1 MVKPIVIAGAGV
13 IGCLLGMILKK
24 RDIPFIILEKNKK
37 LKKIPFRTVALTKD
51 TVLFLNS
58 LDKKID
64 INKWATPVSKM
75 ELYQNHDLTMTLD
88 KNNNDKVTSICLLY
102 DLHEK
107 LIKNVQKNIKW
118 DEEIIDLK
126 NPDNPKVQTK
136 KTKIEA
142 EFLFATDGMNSKAR
156 QLLDFES
163 DEWYYGQ
170 KAYVTCV
177 KAKHNNVAKQYFL
190 NSGTLALL
198 PLNDK
203 EEQYSIIFCS
213 NSTGNVSEE
222 LKHLNEKFALGL
234 NSNELEL
241 GNGFELKHSRA
252 KNLYVGKTI
261 LCGDAA
267 NTFHPM
273 AGQGL
278 NLGIGDIMQLDETLD
293 QIISGDMQALS
304 NYNKKRNS
312 KNIQMT
318 WIIQSIFGAFGNADG
333 VSEKILNSGMKF
345 LNKIP
350 DLKEKIIDYAN
361 KN

>member
-1 MVKPIVIAGAGV
+1 MSKPIVIAGAGV

-24 RDIPFIILEKNKK
+24 RDIPFIILEKNKE

-118 DEEIIDLK
+118 REEIIDLK
-126 NPDNPKVQTK
+126 NPDNPIVQTK

-163 DEWYYGQ
+163 DEWFYGQ

-177 KAKHNNVAKQYFL
+177 KANHNNVAKQYFL

-213 NSTGNVSEE
+213 NSTGNVSED
-222 LKHLNEKFALGL
+222 LKYLNEKFALGL

-318 WIIQSIFGAFGNADG
+318 WIIQSIFGAVGNADG

-350 DLKEKIIDYAN
+350 DLKEKIVDYAN

>member
-1 MVKPIVIAGAGV
+1 MSKPIVIAGAGV

-24 RDIPFIILEKNKK
+24 RDIPFIILEKNKE

-51 TVLFLNS
+51 TILFLNS
-58 LDKKID
+58 LDKQID

-88 KNNNDKVTSICLLY
+88 KKENDNVTSICLLY

-107 LIKNVQKNIKW
+107 LIKNVEKNIKW
-118 DEEIIDLK
+118 NEEIIGIK
-126 NPDNPKVQTK
+126 NPDNPIVQTK

-163 DEWYYGQ
+163 DEWFYGQ

-190 NSGTLALL
+190 NTGTLALL

-203 EEQYSIIFCS
+203 EEHYSIIFCS
-213 NSTGNVSEE
+213 NSTGNVSED

-350 DLKEKIIDYAN
+350 DLKEKIVDYAN

>member
-1 MVKPIVIAGAGV
+1 MSKPIVIAGAGI

-24 RDIPFIILEKNKK
+24 RDIPFVILEKNKE

-51 TVLFLNS
+51 TILFLNS

-64 INKWATPVSKM
+64 INRWATPVSKM

-88 KNNNDKVTSICLLY
+88 KNDKL
-102 DLHEK
+102 
-107 LIKNVQKNIKW
+107 KNVEKNIKW
-118 DEEIIDLK
+118 DEEIIGIK
-126 NPDNPKVQTK
+126 NPDNPIVQTNK
-136 KTKIEA
+136 NEIEA
-142 EFLFATDGMNSKAR
+142 EFLFATDGMNSMVR

-163 DEWYYGQ
+163 DEWFYGQ

-203 EEQYSIIFCS
+203 EEQYSIIFCT
-213 NSTGNVSEE
+213 NSTGIVGEE
-222 LKHLNEKFALGL
+222 LQKLNVKFKLGL
-234 NSNELEL
+234 DFSSLKL

-252 KNLYVGKTI
+252 KSLYIGKTV

-278 NLGIGDIMQLDETLD
+278 NLGIGDIMQLDENLD
-293 QIISGDMQALS
+293 QLISGDMKVLS
-304 NYNKKRNS
+304 QYNKKRNN

-318 WIIQSIFGAFGNADG
+318 WIIQSIFGAFGNAEG
-333 VSEKILNSGMKF
+333 LSERILNSGMKF
-345 LNKIP
+345 INKIP
-350 DLKEKIIDYAN
+350 DLKEKIVDYAN

>member
-1 MVKPIVIAGAGV
+1 
-13 IGCLLGMILKK
+13 MILKK
-24 RDIPFIILEKNKK
+24 RDIPFIILEKNKE

-102 DLHEK
+102 DLHKK

-118 DEEIIDLK
+118 GEEIIDLK
-126 NPDNPKVQTK
+126 NPDNPIVQTK

-163 DEWYYGQ
+163 DEWFYGQ

-213 NSTGNVSEE
+213 NSTGNVSED

-333 VSEKILNSGMKF
+333 VSEKILNLGMKF

-350 DLKEKIIDYAN
+350 DLKEKIVDYAN

>member
-1 MVKPIVIAGAGV
+1 MSKPIVIAGAGV

-24 RDIPFIILEKNKK
+24 RDIPFIILEKNKE

-64 INKWATPVSKM
+64 INKWATPVSKI

-102 DLHEK
+102 DLHKK

-118 DEEIIDLK
+118 GEEIIDLK
-126 NPDNPKVQTK
+126 NPDNPIVQTK

-163 DEWYYGQ
+163 DEWFYGQ

-213 NSTGNVSEE
+213 NSTGNVSED

-350 DLKEKIIDYAN
+350 DL
-361 KN
+361 

>member
-24 RDIPFIILEKNKK
+24 RNIPFIILEKNKE

-88 KNNNDKVTSICLLY
+88 KNNNDKITSICLLY

>member
-1 MVKPIVIAGAGV
+1 MSKPIVIAGAGV
-13 IGCLLGMILKK
+13 IGCLLGMLLKK
-24 RDIPFIILEKNKK
+24 RDIPFIILEKNKE

-64 INKWATPVSKM
+64 INRWATPVNRM
-75 ELYQNHDLTMTLD
+75 ELYQNHDLTMTLH
-88 KNNNDKVTSICLLY
+88 KNDNDKVTSICLLY

-107 LIKNVQKNIKW
+107 LIKNVEKNIKW

-126 NPDNPKVQTK
+126 NPDNPIIQTK

-142 EFLFATDGMNSKAR
+142 EFLFATDGTNSKAR

-163 DEWYYGQ
+163 DEWFYGQ

-213 NSTGNVSEE
+213 NSTGNVSED

-350 DLKEKIIDYAN
+350 DLKEKIVDYAN

>member
-1 MVKPIVIAGAGV
+1 MSKPIVIAGAGV
-13 IGCLLGMILKK
+13 IGCLLGMLLKK
-24 RDIPFIILEKNKK
+24 RDIPFIILEKNKE

-64 INKWATPVSKM
+64 INRWATPVNRM

-88 KNNNDKVTSICLLY
+88 KNDNDKVTSICLLY

-107 LIKNVQKNIKW
+107 LIENVQKNIKW

-126 NPDNPKVQTK
+126 NPDNPIVQTK

-163 DEWYYGQ
+163 DEWFYGQ

-213 NSTGNVSEE
+213 NSTGNVSED
-222 LKHLNEKFALGL
+222 LKNLNEKFALGL
-234 NSNELEL
+234 NSNELKL

-252 KNLYVGKTI
+252 KNLYVGKTV

-278 NLGIGDIMQLDETLD
+278 NLGIGDIMQLDENLD
-293 QIISGDMQALS
+293 QIISGDTQALS
-304 NYNKKRNS
+304 EYNKKRNS

-318 WIIQSIFGAFGNADG
+318 WIIQSIFGAFGNAEG
-333 VSEKILNSGMKF
+333 LSEKILNSGMKF

>member
-1 MVKPIVIAGAGV
+1 MSKPIVIAGAGV

-24 RDIPFIILEKNKK
+24 RDIPFIILEKNKE

-118 DEEIIDLK
+118 DEEIIDIK
-126 NPDNPKVQTK
+126 NTDNPIVQTK
-136 KTKIEA
+136 RTKIEA

-163 DEWYYGQ
+163 DEWFYGQ

-213 NSTGNVSEE
+213 NSTGNVSED

-278 NLGIGDIMQLDETLD
+278 NLGIGDIMQLNETLD

-350 DLKEKIIDYAN
+350 DLKEKIVDYAN

>member
-1 MVKPIVIAGAGV
+1 MSKPIVIAGAGV

-24 RDIPFIILEKNKK
+24 RDIPFIILEKNKE

-51 TVLFLNS
+51 TVLFINS

-64 INKWATPVSKM
+64 INKWAIPVSKM

-118 DEEIIDLK
+118 GEEIIDLK
-126 NPDNPKVQTK
+126 NPDNPIVQTK

-163 DEWYYGQ
+163 DEWFYGQ

-213 NSTGNVSEE
+213 NSTGNVSED

-350 DLKEKIIDYAN
+350 DLKEKIVDYAN

>member
-1 MVKPIVIAGAGV
+1 
-13 IGCLLGMILKK
+13 MILKK
-24 RDIPFIILEKNKK
+24 RDIPFIILEKNKE

-102 DLHEK
+102 DLHKK

-118 DEEIIDLK
+118 GEEIIDLK
-126 NPDNPKVQTK
+126 NPDNPIVQTK

-163 DEWYYGQ
+163 DEWFYGQ

-213 NSTGNVSEE
+213 NSTGNVSED

-293 QIISGDMQALS
+293 QIISGDIQALS

-350 DLKEKIIDYAN
+350 DLKEKIVDYAN

>member
-1 MVKPIVIAGAGV
+1 MSKPIVIAGAGV
-13 IGCLLGMILKK
+13 IGCLLGMLLKK
-24 RDIPFIILEKNKK
+24 RDIPFIILEKNKE

-64 INKWATPVSKM
+64 INRWATPVNRM

-88 KNNNDKVTSICLLY
+88 KNDNDKVTSICLLY

-118 DEEIIDLK
+118 DEEIIDLR
-126 NPDNPKVQTK
+126 NPDNPIVQTK

-163 DEWYYGQ
+163 DEWFYGQ

-198 PLNDK
+198 PLNGK

-213 NSTGNVSEE
+213 NSTGNVSED
-222 LKHLNEKFALGL
+222 LKNLNEKFALGL

-252 KNLYVGKTI
+252 KNLYVGKTV

-278 NLGIGDIMQLDETLD
+278 NLGIGDIMQLDENLD
-293 QIISGDMQALS
+293 QIISGDTQALS
-304 NYNKKRNS
+304 EYNKKRNS

-318 WIIQSIFGAFGNADG
+318 WIIQSIFGAFGNAEG
-333 VSEKILNSGMKF
+333 LSEKILNSGMKF

>member
-1 MVKPIVIAGAGV
+1 MSKPIVIAGAGV

-24 RDIPFIILEKNKK
+24 RDIPFIILEKNKE

-118 DEEIIDLK
+118 GEEIIDLK
-126 NPDNPKVQTK
+126 NPDNPIVQTK

-163 DEWYYGQ
+163 DEWFYGQ

-213 NSTGNVSEE
+213 NSTGNVSED

-304 NYNKKRNS
+304 NYNKKRNLS
-312 KNIQMT
+312 LIH
-318 WIIQSIFGAFGNADG
+318 I
-333 VSEKILNSGMKF
+333 
-345 LNKIP
+345 
-350 DLKEKIIDYAN
+350 
-361 KN
+361 

>member
-1 MVKPIVIAGAGV
+1 MSKPIVIAGAGV

-24 RDIPFIILEKNKK
+24 RDIPFIILEKNKE
-37 LKKIPFRTVALTKD
+37 LKKNPFRTVALTKD
-51 TVLFLNS
+51 TVLFINS

-118 DEEIIDLK
+118 GEEIIDLK
-126 NPDNPKVQTK
+126 NPDNPIVQTK

-156 QLLDFES
+156 QLLDFDS
-163 DEWYYGQ
+163 DEWFYGQ

-213 NSTGNVSEE
+213 NSTGNVSED

-304 NYNKKRNS
+304 SYNKKRNS

-350 DLKEKIIDYAN
+350 DLKEKIVDYAN

>member
-1 MVKPIVIAGAGV
+1 MSKPIVIAGAGV

-24 RDIPFIILEKNKK
+24 RDIPFIILEKNKE

-118 DEEIIDLK
+118 GEEIIDLK
-126 NPDNPKVQTK
+126 NPDNPIVQTK

-142 EFLFATDGMNSKAR
+142 ELLFATDGMNSKAR

-163 DEWYYGQ
+163 DEWFYGQ

-213 NSTGNVSEE
+213 NSTGNVSED

-333 VSEKILNSGMKF
+333 VSEKILNLGMKF

-350 DLKEKIIDYAN
+350 DLKEKIVDYAN

>member
-1 MVKPIVIAGAGV
+1 MSKPIVIAGAGV

-24 RDIPFIILEKNKK
+24 RDIPFIILEKNKE
-37 LKKIPFRTVALTKD
+37 LKKIPFRTVALTED

-64 INKWATPVSKM
+64 INRWATPVNRM

-118 DEEIIDLK
+118 GEEIIDLK
-126 NPDNPKVQTK
+126 NPDNPIVQTK

-163 DEWYYGQ
+163 DEWFYGQ

-213 NSTGNVSEE
+213 NSTGNVSED

-318 WIIQSIFGAFGNADG
+318 WIIQSIFGAFGNAEG
-333 VSEKILNSGMKF
+333 LSEKILNSGMKF

-350 DLKEKIIDYAN
+350 DLKEKIVDYAN

>member
-1 MVKPIVIAGAGV
+1 MSKPIVIAGAGV

-24 RDIPFIILEKNKK
+24 RDIPFIILEKNKE

-102 DLHEK
+102 DLHKK

-118 DEEIIDLK
+118 GEEIIDLK
-126 NPDNPKVQTK
+126 NPDNPIVQTK

-163 DEWYYGQ
+163 DEWFYGQ

-203 EEQYSIIFCS
+203 EEHYSIIFCS
-213 NSTGNVSEE
+213 NSTGNVSKD

-333 VSEKILNSGMKF
+333 VSEKILNLGMKF

-350 DLKEKIIDYAN
+350 DLKEKIVDYAN

>member
-1 MVKPIVIAGAGV
+1 MSKPIVIAGAGV
-13 IGCLLGMILKK
+13 IGCLLGMLLKK
-24 RDIPFIILEKNKK
+24 RDIPFIILEKNKE

-64 INKWATPVSKM
+64 INRWATPVNRM

-88 KNNNDKVTSICLLY
+88 KNDNDKVTSICLLY

-126 NPDNPKVQTK
+126 NPDNPIVQTK

-163 DEWYYGQ
+163 DEWFYGQ

-213 NSTGNVSEE
+213 NSTGNVSED
-222 LKHLNEKFALGL
+222 LKNLNEKFALGL

-252 KNLYVGKTI
+252 KNLYVGKTV

-278 NLGIGDIMQLDETLD
+278 NLGIGDIMQLDKNLD
-293 QIISGDMQALS
+293 QIISGDTQALS
-304 NYNKKRNS
+304 EYNKKRNN

-318 WIIQSIFGAFGNADG
+318 WIIQSIFGAFGNAEG
-333 VSEKILNSGMKF
+333 LSEKILNSGMKF

-350 DLKEKIIDYAN
+350 DLKEKIVNYAN

>member
-1 MVKPIVIAGAGV
+1 MSKPIVIAGAGV
-13 IGCLLGMILKK
+13 IGCLLGMLLKK
-24 RDIPFIILEKNKK
+24 RDIPFIILEKNKE

-64 INKWATPVSKM
+64 INRWATPVNRM

-88 KNNNDKVTSICLLY
+88 KNDNDKVTSICLLY

-126 NPDNPKVQTK
+126 NPDNPIVQTK

-163 DEWYYGQ
+163 DEWFYGQ

-198 PLNDK
+198 PLNGK

-213 NSTGNVSEE
+213 NSTGNVSED
-222 LKHLNEKFALGL
+222 LKNLNEKFALGL

-252 KNLYVGKTI
+252 KNLYVGKTV

-278 NLGIGDIMQLDETLD
+278 NLGIGDIMQLDENLD
-293 QIISGDMQALS
+293 QIISGDTQALS
-304 NYNKKRNS
+304 EYNKKRNS

-318 WIIQSIFGAFGNADG
+318 WIIQSIFGAFGNAEG
-333 VSEKILNSGMKF
+333 LSEKILNSGMKF

>member
-1 MVKPIVIAGAGV
+1 MSKPIVIAGAGV

-24 RDIPFIILEKNKK
+24 RDIPFIILEKNKE

-118 DEEIIDLK
+118 GEEIIDLK
-126 NPDNPKVQTK
+126 NPDNPIVQTK

-163 DEWYYGQ
+163 DEWFYGQ

-198 PLNDK
+198 PLNNK

-241 GNGFELKHSRA
+241 GKGFELKHSRA

-278 NLGIGDIMQLDETLD
+278 NLGIGDIMLLDETLD
-293 QIISGDMQALS
+293 QIISGDKQALS

-350 DLKEKIIDYAN
+350 DLKEKIVDYAN

>member
-1 MVKPIVIAGAGV
+1 
-13 IGCLLGMILKK
+13 MILKK
-24 RDIPFIILEKNKK
+24 RDIPFIILEKNKE

-118 DEEIIDLK
+118 GEEIIDLK
-126 NPDNPKVQTK
+126 NPDNPIVQTK

-163 DEWYYGQ
+163 DEWFYGQ

-213 NSTGNVSEE
+213 NSTGNVSED

-350 DLKEKIIDYAN
+350 DLKEKIVDYAN

>member
-1 MVKPIVIAGAGV
+1 MSKPIVIAGAGV

-24 RDIPFIILEKNKK
+24 RDIPFIILEKNKE

-102 DLHEK
+102 DLHKK

-118 DEEIIDLK
+118 GEEIIDLK
-126 NPDNPKVQTK
+126 NPDNPIVQTK

-163 DEWYYGQ
+163 DEWFYGQ

-203 EEQYSIIFCS
+203 EFESKKFICRKNNIMWRCCQYLSSYGRSRF
-213 NSTGNVSEE
+213 
-222 LKHLNEKFALGL
+222 KFRYWRY
-234 NSNELEL
+234 
-241 GNGFELKHSRA
+241 H
-252 KNLYVGKTI
+252 
-261 LCGDAA
+261 AA
-267 NTFHPM
+267 
-273 AGQGL
+273 G
-278 NLGIGDIMQLDETLD
+278 
-293 QIISGDMQALS
+293 
-304 NYNKKRNS
+304 
-312 KNIQMT
+312 
-318 WIIQSIFGAFGNADG
+318 
-333 VSEKILNSGMKF
+333 
-345 LNKIP
+345 
-350 DLKEKIIDYAN
+350 
-361 KN
+361 

>member
-1 MVKPIVIAGAGV
+1 MSKPIVIAGAGV

-24 RDIPFIILEKNKK
+24 RNIPFIILEKNKE

-75 ELYQNHDLTMTLD
+75 ELYQNDDLTMTLD
-88 KNNNDKVTSICLLY
+88 KNNNDKITSICLLH
-102 DLHEK
+102 DLHKK

-126 NPDNPKVQTK
+126 NPDNPIVQTK
-136 KTKIEA
+136 KTMIEA

-163 DEWYYGQ
+163 DEWFYGQ

-198 PLNDK
+198 PLNNK
-203 EEQYSIIFCS
+203 EEQYSLIFCS
-213 NSTGNVSEE
+213 NSTGNVSED

-234 NSNELEL
+234 NSDELEL

-252 KNLYVGKTI
+252 KKLYIEKIV

-278 NLGIGDIMQLDETLD
+278 NLGIGDIMELDENLN
-293 QIISGDMQALS
+293 QIISGDTQALR

-318 WIIQSIFGAFGNADG
+318 WIIQSIFGAFGNAEG
-333 VSEKILNSGMKF
+333 LSEKILNSGMKF

-350 DLKEKIIDYAN
+350 DLKEKIVDYAN

>member
-1 MVKPIVIAGAGV
+1 MSKPIVIVGAGI

-24 RDIPFIILEKNKK
+24 RDIPFVILEKNTE

-51 TVLFLNS
+51 TILFLNS
-58 LDKKID
+58 LDKQID

-88 KNNNDKVTSICLLY
+88 KNENDKVTSICLLY

-107 LIKNVQKNIKW
+107 LLKNVEKNIKW
-118 DEEIIDLK
+118 NEEIIGIK
-126 NPDNPKVQTK
+126 NPDNPIVQTNK
-136 KTKIEA
+136 NEIEA
-142 EFLFATDGMNSKAR
+142 EFLFATDGMNSMVR

-163 DEWYYGQ
+163 DEWFYGQ

-177 KAKHNNVAKQYFL
+177 KAKHNNIAKQYFL

-203 EEQYSIIFCS
+203 EEQYSIIFCT
-213 NSTGNVSEE
+213 NSTGIVGEE
-222 LKHLNEKFALGL
+222 LQKLNVKFKLGL
-234 NSNELEL
+234 DFSSLKL

-252 KNLYVGKTI
+252 KSLYIGKTV

-278 NLGIGDIMQLDETLD
+278 NLGIGDIMQLDENLD
-293 QIISGDMQALS
+293 QLISGDMKVLS
-304 NYNKKRNS
+304 QYNKKRNN

-318 WIIQSIFGAFGNADG
+318 WIIQSIFGAFGNAEG
-333 VSEKILNSGMKF
+333 LSERILNSGMKF
-345 LNKIP
+345 INKIP
-350 DLKEKIIDYAN
+350 DLKEKIVDYAN

>member
-1 MVKPIVIAGAGV
+1 MSKPIVIAGAGV
-13 IGCLLGMILKK
+13 IGCLLGMLLKK
-24 RDIPFIILEKNKK
+24 RDIPFIILEKNKE

-64 INKWATPVSKM
+64 INRWATPVNRM

-88 KNNNDKVTSICLLY
+88 KNDNDKVTSICLLY

-126 NPDNPKVQTK
+126 NPDNPIVQTK

-163 DEWYYGQ
+163 DEWFYGQ

-177 KAKHNNVAKQYFL
+177 KAKHNNVARQYFL

-213 NSTGNVSEE
+213 NSTGNVSED
-222 LKHLNEKFALGL
+222 LKDLNEKFELGL

-252 KNLYVGKTI
+252 KNLYIAVSYTH
-261 LCGDAA
+261 L
-267 NTFHPM
+267 
-273 AGQGL
+273 
-278 NLGIGDIMQLDETLD
+278 TLPT
-293 QIISGDMQALS
+293 
-304 NYNKKRNS
+304 KR
-312 KNIQMT
+312 I
-318 WIIQSIFGAFGNADG
+318 
-333 VSEKILNSGMKF
+333 V
-345 LNKIP
+345 
-350 DLKEKIIDYAN
+350 
-361 KN
+361 

>member
-1 MVKPIVIAGAGV
+1 MSKPIVIAGAGV

-24 RDIPFIILEKNKK
+24 RDIPFIILEKNKE

-75 ELYQNHDLTMTLD
+75 ELYQNQDLTMTLD
-88 KNNNDKVTSICLLY
+88 KNNKDKVASICLLY

-118 DEEIIDLK
+118 DEEILDLK
-126 NPDNPKVQTK
+126 NPDNPIVQTK

-163 DEWYYGQ
+163 DEWFYGQ

-213 NSTGNVSEE
+213 NSTGNVSED

-293 QIISGDMQALS
+293 QIISGDMLALS

-333 VSEKILNSGMKF
+333 VSEKILNLGMKF

-350 DLKEKIIDYAN
+350 DLKEKIVDYAN

>member
-1 MVKPIVIAGAGV
+1 M
-13 IGCLLGMILKK
+13 
-24 RDIPFIILEKNKK
+24 
-37 LKKIPFRTVALTKD
+37 
-51 TVLFLNS
+51 
-58 LDKKID
+58 
-64 INKWATPVSKM
+64 
-75 ELYQNHDLTMTLD
+75 
-88 KNNNDKVTSICLLY
+88 
-102 DLHEK
+102 
-107 LIKNVQKNIKW
+107 
-118 DEEIIDLK
+118 
-126 NPDNPKVQTK
+126 
-136 KTKIEA
+136 
-142 EFLFATDGMNSKAR
+142 FATDGMNSKAR

-163 DEWYYGQ
+163 DEWFYGQ

-213 NSTGNVSEE
+213 NSTGNVSED

-350 DLKEKIIDYAN
+350 DLKEKIVDYAN

>member
-1 MVKPIVIAGAGV
+1 MSKPIVIAGAGV

-24 RDIPFIILEKNKK
+24 RNIPFIILEKNKE

-75 ELYQNHDLTMTLD
+75 ELYQNDDLTMTLD
-88 KNNNDKVTSICLLY
+88 KNNNDKITSICLLY
-102 DLHEK
+102 DLHKK

-234 NSNELEL
+234 NSNELKL

>member
-1 MVKPIVIAGAGV
+1 MQTN
-13 IGCLLGMILKK
+13 
-24 RDIPFIILEKNKK
+24 KN
-37 LKKIPFRTVALTKD
+37 
-51 TVLFLNS
+51 
-58 LDKKID
+58 
-64 INKWATPVSKM
+64 
-75 ELYQNHDLTMTLD
+75 
-88 KNNNDKVTSICLLY
+88 
-102 DLHEK
+102 
-107 LIKNVQKNIKW
+107 
-118 DEEIIDLK
+118 
-126 NPDNPKVQTK
+126 
-136 KTKIEA
+136 KIEA
-142 EFLFATDGMNSKAR
+142 EFLFATDGMNSKVR

-163 DEWYYGQ
+163 EDWFYGQ

-203 EEQYSIIFCS
+203 EEYYSIIFCS
-213 NSTGNVSEE
+213 NSTGNVSED
-222 LKHLNEKFALGL
+222 LKEVNDKFALGL

-252 KNLYVGKTI
+252 KNLYIGKTV

-278 NLGIGDIMQLDETLD
+278 NLGIGDIMQLDNSLD
-293 QIISGDMQALS
+293 QIISGDMHALS
-304 NYNKKRNS
+304 EYNKKRNS

-333 VSEKILNSGMKF
+333 LSEKILNSGMKF
-345 LNKIP
+345 LNKIS
-350 DLKEKIIDYAN
+350 DLKEKIVDYAN

>member
-1 MVKPIVIAGAGV
+1 MSKPIVIIGAGV

-24 RDIPFIILEKNKK
+24 RDIPFTILEKNKE
-37 LKKIPFRTVALTKD
+37 LKKIPYRTVALTKD

-64 INKWATPVSKM
+64 INRWATPVSRM
-75 ELYQNHDLTMTLD
+75 ELYQDHDLTMTLN
-88 KNNNDKVTSICLLY
+88 KNDNDKVTSICLLY

-126 NPDNPKVQTK
+126 NPDNPIVQTNK
-136 KTKIEA
+136 NKIEA
-142 EFLFATDGMNSKAR
+142 EFLFATDGMNSKVR

-163 DEWYYGQ
+163 EDWFYGQ

-203 EEQYSIIFCS
+203 EEHYSIIFCS
-213 NSTGNVSEE
+213 NSTGNVSED
-222 LKHLNEKFALGL
+222 LKEVNDKFALGL

-252 KNLYVGKTI
+252 KNLYIGKTV

-278 NLGIGDIMQLDETLD
+278 NLGIGDIMQLNNSLD
-293 QIISGDMQALS
+293 QIISGDMHALS
-304 NYNKKRNS
+304 EYNKKRNS

-333 VSEKILNSGMKF
+333 LSEKILNSGMKF

-350 DLKEKIIDYAN
+350 DLKEKIVDYAN

>member
-1 MVKPIVIAGAGV
+1 M
-13 IGCLLGMILKK
+13 
-24 RDIPFIILEKNKK
+24 
-37 LKKIPFRTVALTKD
+37 
-51 TVLFLNS
+51 
-58 LDKKID
+58 
-64 INKWATPVSKM
+64 
-75 ELYQNHDLTMTLD
+75 
-88 KNNNDKVTSICLLY
+88 
-102 DLHEK
+102 
-107 LIKNVQKNIKW
+107 
-118 DEEIIDLK
+118 
-126 NPDNPKVQTK
+126 
-136 KTKIEA
+136 
-142 EFLFATDGMNSKAR
+142 FATDGMNSKAR

-163 DEWYYGQ
+163 DEWFYGQ

-293 QIISGDMQALS
+293 QIISGDIQALS

-350 DLKEKIIDYAN
+350 DLKEKIVDYAN

>member
-1 MVKPIVIAGAGV
+1 MSKPIVIAGAGV

-24 RDIPFIILEKNKK
+24 RDIPFIILEKNKE

-64 INKWATPVSKM
+64 INRWATPVNRM
-75 ELYQNHDLTMTLD
+75 ELYQNHDLTMTLH
-88 KNNNDKVTSICLLY
+88 KNDNDKVTSICLLY
-102 DLHEK
+102 DLHKK

-118 DEEIIDLK
+118 GEEIIDLK
-126 NPDNPKVQTK
+126 NPDNPIVQTK

-163 DEWYYGQ
+163 DEWFYGQ

-213 NSTGNVSEE
+213 NSTGNVSED

-350 DLKEKIIDYAN
+350 DLKEKIVDYAN

>member
-1 MVKPIVIAGAGV
+1 
-13 IGCLLGMILKK
+13 MILKK
-24 RDIPFIILEKNKK
+24 RDIPFIILEKNKE

-102 DLHEK
+102 DLHKK

-118 DEEIIDLK
+118 GEEIIDLK
-126 NPDNPKVQTK
+126 NPDNPIVQTK

-163 DEWYYGQ
+163 DEWFYGQ

-213 NSTGNVSEE
+213 NSTGNVSED

-293 QIISGDMQALS
+293 QIISGDTQALS

-350 DLKEKIIDYAN
+350 DLKEKIVDYAN

>member
-1 MVKPIVIAGAGV
+1 MSKPIVIAGAGI

-24 RDIPFIILEKNKK
+24 RDIPFVILEKNKK

-51 TVLFLNS
+51 TILFLNS

-64 INKWATPVSKM
+64 INRWATPVSKM

-88 KNNNDKVTSICLLY
+88 KNGNDKVTSICLLY

-107 LIKNVQKNIKW
+107 LIKNVEKNIKW

-126 NPDNPKVQTK
+126 TPDNPIVQTNK
-136 KTKIEA
+136 NKIEA
-142 EFLFATDGMNSKAR
+142 EFLFATDGMNSMVR

-163 DEWYYGQ
+163 DEWFYGQ

-203 EEQYSIIFCS
+203 EEQYSIIFCT
-213 NSTGNVSEE
+213 NSTGVVSEE
-222 LKHLNEKFALGL
+222 LQELNVKFKMGL
-234 NSNELEL
+234 DLSGLKL

-252 KNLYVGKTI
+252 KTLYIGKTV

-278 NLGIGDIMQLDETLD
+278 NLGIGDIMELEQNLD
-293 QIISGDMQALS
+293 QLISGDMKVLS
-304 NYNKKRNS
+304 QYNKKRNN

-318 WIIQSIFGAFGNADG
+318 WIIQSIFGAFGNAEG
-333 VSEKILNSGMKF
+333 LSEKILNSGMKF

-350 DLKEKIIDYAN
+350 DLKEKIVEYAN